1 MPIIPFNHK
10 DFDTFL
16 IPGLTPRM
24 TSLIEH
30 VRPKL
35 NLLGE
40 AIQPFLSTMTGEPMY
55 AHVAKHA
62 RRTIN
67 PPNDTWVAWSNNKR
81 GYKAHPHFQV
91 GMFAS
96 HVFILFAVIYESDNK
111 TIAAHYLK
119 SKKREIKKFIPE
131 HYVWSMDHMEPEAKS
146 HGSLKLSDFDLMADQ
161 LIQVKKS
168 ELLCG
173 IHLDKNDPILA
184 DADKLQ
190 ATIEDT
196 FTTLIPLYRNSFA

>member
-1 MPIIPFNHK
+1 MPIIPFNQQ

-16 IPGLTPRM
+16 IPGLEPRM
-24 TSLIEH
+24 TSIIEH

-35 NLLGE
+35 NQLGE
-40 AIQPFLSTMTGEPMY
+40 VIQPYLSTMTGEPMY

-81 GYKAHPHFQV
+81 GYKAHPHYQV

-111 TIAAHYLK
+111 AIIANYLRSKRRVIK
-119 SKKREIKKFIPE
+119 SSIPD
-131 HYVWSMDHMEPEAKS
+131 HYVWSMDHMQPDAMR
-146 HGSLKLSDFDLMADQ
+146 HDSLKLDDFNKMADQ
-161 LIQVKKS
+161 LVQVKKS

-173 IHLDKNDPILA
+173 IHLDKNDPTLA
-184 DADKLQ
+184 DADRLQ
-190 ATIEDT
+190 ETIERT
-196 FTTLIPLYRNSFA
+196 FTTLLPLYRNSF